1 MVVGAKA
8 EEAEVAE
15 VAVAEAMPEKE
26 GLVEKEEAGAEAEEA
41 KDPQPLTPMTRARAT
56 LSTLQRIGGP

>member
-15 VAVAEAMPEKE
+15 VAVAEAMPEEE
-26 GLVEKEEAGAEAEEA
+26 GLAEEEEAGAEAKEA
-41 KDPQPLTPMTRARAT
+41 EDPQPLTPMTWARA
-56 LSTLQRIGGP
+56 TLQRIGGP